1 MPHLSPTQ
9 PLTLAT
15 LAALLHSQ
23 ESIRLSPEAE
33 QRIEAGQALLQQ
45 HVQAPASE
53 QTDSS
58 PQLLAALPDANLPPT
73 EQAQRQA
80 NLLMAHAAGTG
91 PEIPTPLVRRMLLL
105 KAHSLSQGHQGV
117 ALPVVRR
124 LLDFYNR
131 EVWPIV
137 YEQGSLGAG
146 GDQIPLAHLALPLLG
161 LGEVS
166 YQGYRLASSD
176 VMELLGWPALA
187 LQAHEGPALLS
198 GQHFVLA
205 YATEALERAQ
215 HLLRAANVIAALSSD
230 VVGASG
236 APLPTAS
243 HQTGDE
249 TGATQM
255 AARLQ
260 PLLANSELPAQAWAT
275 ATAESDLLPFYS
287 LPPVQGAS
295 HDALA
300 YVQQVV
306 EAECNVPA
314 GEALAYAKQNV
325 LVQPGNL
332 SKPTVPLAMRQLALA
347 ITSLSTLSE
356 QRTTLLVAGKHD
368 LPPHL
373 TAESGGSGL
382 VALPLVAASLVSQN
396 QQLCAASLSVLQ
408 ARQVVENAEQLLGI
422 ELLAAAQA
430 LEFRRPARTSPA
442 LEAVVAAFRAHVTF
456 VAHDRVLAP
465 DLHRAAR
472 FVREFAWE

>member
-23 ESIRLSPEAE
+23 EPVRLSPEAE
-33 QRIEAGQALLQQ
+33 QRIEAGQASLQQ
-45 HVQAPASE
+45 RVQAPASG
-53 QTDSS
+53 QADSS
-58 PQLLAALPDANLPPT
+58 PQLLAALPDSSLPLT

-105 KAHSLSQGHQGV
+105 KAHSLSQGHHGV
-117 ALPVVRR
+117 TLPVVRR

-137 YEQGSLGAG
+137 YEQGSLGMG

-198 GQHFVLA
+198 GQLFVLA

-230 VVGASG
+230 VVGASRE
-236 APLPTAS
+236 PLPPAS
-243 HQTGDE
+243 HQTDDE
-249 TGATQM
+249 AGATQV

-260 PLLANSELPAQAWAT
+260 QLLAGSELPAQAWAT

-314 GEALAYAKQNV
+314 GEDLTYPEQNV
-325 LVQPGNL
+325 LVQSGSL
-332 SKPTVPLAMRQLALA
+332 SKPAVPLVMRQLALA

-368 LPPHL
+368 LPLHL
-373 TAESGGSGL
+373 TAEAGGSGL

-396 QQLCAASLSVLQ
+396 QQLCAASPSVLQ
-408 ARQVVENAEQLLGI
+408 ARLVVENAEQILGI

>member
-1 MPHLSPTQ
+1 LPVSMPHFLSTQ

-15 LAALLHSQ
+15 LTALLHSQ
-23 ESIRLSPEAE
+23 EPVRLSPEAE
-33 QRIEAGQALLQQ
+33 QRIEAGQAFLQQ
-45 HVQAPASE
+45 RVQAPASE

-58 PQLLAALPDANLPPT
+58 SQHSAALPDANLPPT

-105 KAHSLSQGHQGV
+105 KAHSLSQGHHGV

-146 GDQIPLAHLALPLLG
+146 GDQVPLAHLALPLLG

-187 LQAHEGPALLS
+187 LQAHEGTALLS
-198 GQHFVLA
+198 GQQFVLA

-215 HLLRAANVIAALSSD
+215 HLLRAANVIGALSSD
-230 VVGASG
+230 VVGASRES
-236 APLPTAS
+236 LPAAS
-243 HQTGDE
+243 HQTDDE
-249 TGATQM
+249 AGATQV

-260 PLLANSELPAQAWAT
+260 QLLAGSELPAQAWAT

-314 GEALAYAKQNV
+314 GEDLAYPEPNV
-325 LVQPGNL
+325 LVQPGSL
-332 SKPTVPLAMRQLALA
+332 SKPAAPLVMRQLALA

-373 TAESGGSGL
+373 AAESGGFGL
-382 VALPLVAASLVSQN
+382 VALPQVAASLVSQN
-396 QQLCAASLSVLQ
+396 QQLCAASPSVLQ
-408 ARQVVENAEQLLGI
+408 ARQVVENAEQILGI
-422 ELLAAAQA
+422 ELLAVS
-430 LEFRRPARTSPA
+430 PARPYQ
-442 LEAVVAAFRAHVTF
+442 
-456 VAHDRVLAP
+456 P
-465 DLHRAAR
+465 GP
-472 FVREFAWE
+472 

>member
-1 MPHLSPTQ
+1 MPHLLSTQ

-15 LAALLHSQ
+15 LASLLRSQ
-23 ESIRLSPEAE
+23 EPVRLSPEAE
-33 QRIEAGQALLQQ
+33 QQIEAGQAFLQQ
-45 HVQAPASE
+45 RVQAPASE
-53 QTDSS
+53 QTDSNS
-58 PQLLAALPDANLPPT
+58 QLSAALLDATLPPT

-105 KAHSLSQGHQGV
+105 KAHSLSQGHHGV

-137 YEQGSLGAG
+137 YEQGSLSMG
-146 GDQIPLAHLALPLLG
+146 GDQIPLAQLALPLLG

-198 GQHFVLA
+198 GQQFVLA

-236 APLPTAS
+236 KPLPAAS
-243 HQTGDE
+243 HQTDDE
-249 TGATQM
+249 AGATQV

-260 PLLANSELPAQAWAT
+260 KLLAGSELPAQAWAT

-287 LPPVQGAS
+287 LPAVQGAS
-295 HDALA
+295 QDALA
-300 YVQQVV
+300 YVQQVI
-306 EAECNVPA
+306 EAECNAPA
-314 GEALAYAKQNV
+314 GEGLAYPEQNV
-325 LVQPGNL
+325 LVQPGSL
-332 SKPTVPLAMRQLALA
+332 SKPAVPLVMRQLALA

-368 LPPHL
+368 LPPQL
-373 TAESGGSGL
+373 AAESGSCGL
-382 VALPLVAASLVSQN
+382 VALPQVAASLMSQN
-396 QQLCAASLSVLQ
+396 QQLCAGSPSATQV
-408 ARQVVENAEQLLGI
+408 RQVVENAEQLLGI

-456 VAHDRVLAP
+456 VAHDRILAP

-472 FVREFAWE
+472 FVREFAWQ

>member
-23 ESIRLSPEAE
+23 EPVRLSPEAE

-45 HVQAPASE
+45 RVQPSAIE
-53 QTDSS
+53 QADNNS
-58 PQLLAALPDANLPPT
+58 QLSAALPAAGLPPT

-80 NLLMAHAAGTG
+80 NLLTAHAAGTG

-105 KAHSLSQGHQGV
+105 KAHSLSQGNYEV

-146 GDQIPLAHLALPLLG
+146 GDQVPLAHLALPLLG

-198 GQHFVLA
+198 GQQFVLA

-215 HLLRAANVIAALSSD
+215 HLLRAANVIGALSSD
-230 VVGASG
+230 VVGASRE
-236 APLPTAS
+236 PLLAAS
-243 HQTGDE
+243 PQTDDE
-249 TGATQM
+249 AGATQV

-260 PLLANSELPAQAWAT
+260 KLLAGSELPAQAWAT

-295 HDALA
+295 YDALA

-314 GEALAYAKQNV
+314 GEALAYPEPNV
-325 LVQPGNL
+325 LVQPGSL
-332 SKPTVPLAMRQLALA
+332 SKPAVPLVMRQLALTL
-347 ITSLSTLSE
+347 TSLSTLSE
-356 QRTTLLVAGKHD
+356 QRTNLLVAGKHD
-368 LPPHL
+368 LPLHL

-382 VALPLVAASLVSQN
+382 VALPQVAASLVSQN
-396 QQLCAASLSVLQ
+396 QQLCAASPSVLQ

-430 LEFRRPARTSPA
+430 LEFRQPARTSPA
-442 LEAVVAAFRAHVTF
+442 LEAVVAAFRAHITF

>member
-15 LAALLHSQ
+15 LAALLHSK
-23 ESIRLSPEAE
+23 EPVRLSPEAE

-45 HVQAPASE
+45 RVQASASE

-58 PQLLAALPDANLPPT
+58 PQLLAALPAADLPPT

-105 KAHSLSQGHQGV
+105 KAHSLSQGYHGV

-146 GDQIPLAHLALPLLG
+146 GDQVPLAHLALPLLG

-187 LQAHEGPALLS
+187 LQAHEGPALLG
-198 GQHFVLA
+198 GQQFVLA
-205 YATEALERAQ
+205 YATEALARAQ
-215 HLLRAANVIAALSSD
+215 HLLRAANVIGALSSD
-230 VVGASG
+230 VVGASKE
-236 APLPTAS
+236 PLPAAS
-243 HQTGDE
+243 HQMDDE
-249 TGATQM
+249 AGATQV

-260 PLLANSELPAQAWAT
+260 KLLAGSELPAQAWAT

-314 GEALAYAKQNV
+314 GEDLAYPEQNV
-325 LVQPGNL
+325 LVQSGSL
-332 SKPTVPLAMRQLALA
+332 SKPAVPLVMRQLALA

-368 LPPHL
+368 LLLHL
-373 TAESGGSGL
+373 TAESGGLGL
-382 VALPLVAASLVSQN
+382 VALPQAAASLVSQN
-396 QQLCAASLSVLQ
+396 QQLCAASPSVLQ
-408 ARQVVENAEQLLGI
+408 ARQVVKNAEQILGI

>member
-1 MPHLSPTQ
+1 MPHLLSTQ

-23 ESIRLSPEAE
+23 EPVRLSPEAE
-33 QRIEAGQALLQQ
+33 QHIEAGHAFLQQ
-45 HVQAPASE
+45 RAQTPASE
-53 QTDSS
+53 QAGSS
-58 PQLLAALPDANLPPT
+58 AQHSASLPNVSLLPP
-73 EQAQRQA
+73 EQAQVQA

-91 PEIPTPLVRRMLLL
+91 AEVPTPLVRRMLLL
-105 KAHSLSQGHQGV
+105 KAHSLSQGHHGV
-117 ALPVVRR
+117 SVAVVRR
-124 LLDFYNR
+124 LLNFYNR

-146 GDQIPLAHLALPLLG
+146 GDQVPLAHLGLPLLG

-198 GQHFVLA
+198 GQQFVLA

-215 HLLRAANVIAALSSD
+215 HLLRAADVIGALSSD
-230 VVGASG
+230 VVGASS
-236 APLPTAS
+236 APLLAAS
-243 HQTGDE
+243 PQTDNE
-249 TGATQM
+249 TGATQV

-260 PLLANSELPAQAWAT
+260 NLLAGSELPAQAWAT

-306 EAECNVPA
+306 EAECNEPA
-314 GEALAYAKQNV
+314 DEALAFPEQNA
-325 LVQPGNL
+325 LVQPKSL
-332 SKPTVPLAMRQLALA
+332 SKPTVPLVMRQLALA

-373 TAESGGSGL
+373 AAESGGFGL
-382 VALPLVAASLVSQN
+382 VALPQVAASLVSQN
-396 QQLCAASLSVLQ
+396 QQLCAASPSVLQ
-408 ARQVVENAEQLLGI
+408 ARQVVENAEQILGI

-430 LEFRRPARTSPA
+430 LELRRPARTSLA

>member
-1 MPHLSPTQ
+1 MHYLSPTQ
-9 PLTLAT
+9 PFTLAT
-15 LAALLHSQ
+15 LATLLRSQ
-23 ESIRLSPEAE
+23 EPVRLSPEAE
-33 QRIEAGQALLQQ
+33 QHIEAGQASLQQ
-45 HVQAPASE
+45 HLQAIATQEGGSGQ
-53 QTDSS
+53 QT
-58 PQLLAALPDANLPPT
+58 LAQLPDAELTPA
-73 EQAQRQA
+73 EQAQRQV

-91 PEIPTPLVRRMLLL
+91 AEVPTPLVRRMLLL
-105 KAHSLSQGHQGV
+105 KAHSLSQGHHGV

-198 GQHFVLA
+198 GQQFVLA

-215 HLLRAANVIAALSSD
+215 HLLRAANVIGALSSD
-230 VVGASG
+230 VVGTSRE
-236 APLPTAS
+236 PLLAAS
-243 HQTGDE
+243 HQTDDE
-249 TGATQM
+249 AGATQV

-260 PLLANSELPAQAWAT
+260 KLLAGSELPAQGWAT

-314 GEALAYAKQNV
+314 GEALAYPEPNV
-325 LVQPGNL
+325 LVQPGSL
-332 SKPTVPLAMRQLALA
+332 SKPAVPLAMRQLALA
-347 ITSLSTLSE
+347 ITSMSTLSE

-368 LPPHL
+368 LPLHL
-373 TAESGGSGL
+373 TAESGGFGL

-396 QQLCAASLSVLQ
+396 QQLCAASPSVLQ
-408 ARQVVENAEQLLGI
+408 ARQVVENAEQILGI

-430 LEFRRPARTSPA
+430 LEFRRPARTSQA

-472 FVREFAWE
+472 FVREFA

>member
-1 MPHLSPTQ
+1 MPHLLSTQ

-15 LAALLHSQ
+15 LASLLHSQ
-23 ESIRLSPEAE
+23 EPVRLSPEAE
-33 QRIEAGQALLQQ
+33 QQIEAGQALSQQ
-45 HVQAPASE
+45 SVQAPASE

-58 PQLLAALPDANLPPT
+58 PQLSAALPDASLPPT

-105 KAHSLSQGHQGV
+105 KAHSLSQGHHGV
-117 ALPVVRR
+117 TLAVVRR

-137 YEQGSLGAG
+137 YEQGSLGTG
-146 GDQIPLAHLALPLLG
+146 GDQIPLAHLGLPLLG

-198 GQHFVLA
+198 GQQFVLA

-215 HLLRAANVIAALSSD
+215 HLLRAANVIGALSSD
-230 VVGASG
+230 VVGASRE
-236 APLPTAS
+236 PLPTAA
-243 HQTGDE
+243 HHMDDE
-249 TGATQM
+249 AGATQV

-260 PLLANSELPAQAWAT
+260 KLLAGSELPAQAWAT
-275 ATAESDLLPFYS
+275 TTAESDLLPFYS

-314 GEALAYAKQNV
+314 NEALAYPEPNV
-325 LVQPGNL
+325 LVQPGSL
-332 SKPTVPLAMRQLALA
+332 SKPAVPLVMRQLALA

-356 QRTTLLVAGKHD
+356 QRTTLVVAGKHD
-368 LPPHL
+368 LPLHL
-373 TAESGGSGL
+373 TAESGGFGL
-382 VALPLVAASLVSQN
+382 VALPQVAASLVSQN
-396 QQLCAASLSVLQ
+396 QQLCAASPSVLQ
-408 ARQVVENAEQLLGI
+408 ARQVVENAEQILGV

-442 LEAVVAAFRAHVTF
+442 LEAVVAAFLAHVTF

>member
-9 PLTLAT
+9 PLTLTT

-23 ESIRLSPEAE
+23 ESVRLSPEAE
-33 QRIEAGQALLQQ
+33 QRIEAGQAFLQQ
-45 HVQAPASE
+45 RVQAPASE
-53 QTDSS
+53 KANRSS
-58 PQLLAALPDANLPPT
+58 QLLAALPDASLSPT

-80 NLLMAHAAGTG
+80 NMLMAHAAGTG
-91 PEIPTPLVRRMLLL
+91 PEIPPPLVRRMLLL
-105 KAHSLSQGHQGV
+105 KAHSLSQGHHGV

-137 YEQGSLGAG
+137 HEQGSLGMG

-198 GQHFVLA
+198 GQQFVLA

-215 HLLRAANVIAALSSD
+215 HLLRAANVIGALSSD
-230 VVGASG
+230 VVGASS
-236 APLPTAS
+236 APLPAAS
-243 HQTGDE
+243 HQTDDE
-249 TGATQM
+249 AGATQV

-260 PLLANSELPAQAWAT
+260 KLLASSELPAQTWAT

-287 LPPVQGAS
+287 LPRVQGAS

-314 GEALAYAKQNV
+314 GEALAYPEPNV
-325 LVQPGNL
+325 LGQPGSL
-332 SKPTVPLAMRQLALA
+332 SKPAVPLAMRQLALA

-356 QRTTLLVAGKHD
+356 QRITLLVAGKHD
-368 LPPHL
+368 LPLHL

-382 VALPLVAASLVSQN
+382 VALPQVAASLVSQN
-396 QQLCAASLSVLQ
+396 QQLCAASPSVLQ
-408 ARQVVENAEQLLGI
+408 ARQVVENAEQILCI

-430 LEFRRPARTSPA
+430 LEFRRPARTSSA